1 MRISPEVEIALT
13 LAQNE
18 AARRRHEYFT
28 LEHLLYALL
37 FDESTAQI
45 VRHAGG
51 DPAVIKKELEQF
63 LSDQLES
70 VPEESFDVPAASL
83 AVQRAI
89 RRAAAHVQSSG
100 KEQITGA
107 NVLVAI
113 FAERESPAVNIL
125 EKAGVT
131 RLDVVAYI
139 SHGVSK
145 AEEADE
151 GREKEAASLDGEGEG
166 PRSRRDPLKAYT
178 INLNDEAREKRIDP
192 LVGRSNEI
200 SRMIQILAR
209 RKKNNPLLV
218 GDSGVGK
225 TAIVEGLALKIV
237 QGTVPDALKK
247 STVYSLDMGAL
258 IAGTRYRGEFEERLK
273 GVVKALQKVEGAIL
287 FIDEIHT
294 IVGAGATSGGSMD
307 ASNLLKPALASG
319 RMRCIGS
326 TTFEEFRQHFEKDR
340 ALSRRFQRVEV
351 NEPSIEDTK
360 KILEGLR
367 GKYED
372 FHGVRYTDDALDA
385 AATLSARYLHDRRL
399 PDKAI
404 DLLDEA
410 GAAAKLKLYSDEK
423 AAAAPLQLLPGP
435 PSDRDPAKKDGEGS
449 PLNGST
455 PLENVPKTTRTG
467 EAPSVLPSASDT
479 KGHDTEKDKADKPKI
494 IVGVVEVETVLARMA
509 QIPPREVSSNDKE
522 KLKNLDHDLKS
533 VVFGQDRA
541 IVQLAAAIKLA
552 RAGLRSPEKPIG
564 NFLLTGPTGVGKTEV
579 AKQLAKIMGISF
591 VRFDMSEYMER
602 HTVSRLIGAPPG
614 YVGFDQGGL
623 LTDAIAKTPHAVL
636 LLDEIEKAHPD
647 VFNVLLQIMDHGKLT
662 DNNGKSTDFR
672 HVVVLMTSNV
682 GARDLGRRAV
692 GFGDRRATGDAERE
706 YKLLFSPEFRNR
718 LDARIQFDPLSQET
732 MSSIVD
738 KFMKELSAQLAERKV
753 SLELA
758 PAARA
763 YLSEK
768 GYDPDFGARP
778 LARVIQEE
786 VKQPLGEELLFG
798 KLEKGGKV
806 TIDAEDAQ
814 VVDETN
820 GETKPGKKLAFRF
833 ESALPGPAPGTSPA
847 EGEKATKKAP
857 AGAA

>member
-51 DPAVIKKELEQF
+51 DPAAIKKELEQF

-70 VPEESFDVPAASL
+70 VPEETFDVPAASL

-113 FAERESPAVNIL
+113 FAERESPAVSIL

-131 RLDVVAYI
+131 RLDIVAYI

-145 AEEADE
+145 AEEADD
-151 GREKEAASLDGEGEG
+151 GREKESASVDGEGEG

-200 SRMIQILAR
+200 NRMIQILAR

-237 QGTVPDALKK
+237 QGAVPDALKK

-273 GVVKALQKVEGAIL
+273 GVVKALQKVEGAVL

-340 ALSRRFQRVEV
+340 ALARRFQRVEV

-423 AAAAPLQLLPGP
+423 TPAAPLQLLPGP
-435 PSDRDPAKKDGEGS
+435 PSEREVGKSDGEGS
-449 PLNGST
+449 PLNGA
-455 PLENVPKTTRTG
+455 PENAPKTTRTG
-467 EAPSVLPSASDT
+467 EAPPGTAKAGD
-479 KGHDTEKDKADKPKI
+479 KGDGAKAPKI
-494 IVGVVEVETVLARMA
+494 VVGVVEVETVLARMA

-522 KLKNLDHDLKS
+522 KLKNLDADLRG
-533 VVFGQDRA
+533 VVFGQERA

-672 HVVVLMTSNV
+672 HVIVLMTSNV

-718 LDARIQFDPLSQET
+718 LDARIQFDPLSQDT
-732 MSSIVD
+732 MGSIVD
-738 KFMKELSAQLAERKV
+738 KFIKELSAQLAERKV
-753 SLELA
+753 SLELLT
-758 PAARA
+758 AARA

-806 TIDAEDAQ
+806 TIDAEETETT
-814 VVDETN
+814 DEDT
-820 GETKPGKKLAFRF
+820 GEKKPGKKLAFRF
-833 ESALPGPAPGTSPA
+833 ESATVPAA
-847 EGEKATKKAP
+847 DEKAP